1 MADAR
6 VATNEQGEE
15 LARENGLVTK
25 KALKRAWFIWETFPQ
40 TCYNYE
46 RMMGQIVA
54 HVFSA
59 VIYQLYKNQPEKRK
73 EVMRREIE
81 FFNVHIEFGSC
92 ILGMAIAMEEQKAQG
107 EDIPAELITNVKT
120 SLMGPLAGLG
130 DTIWQGVVIPI
141 LLGICID
148 VTMMGGGNVWGAII
162 YAVLIIAGAYALSYY
177 NFMFG
182 YNAGSDAILNFLENG
197 KLDEILSA
205 ASIMGCMVMG
215 GLIVNYVKVTC
226 GVDIVTSGS
235 TLSLQ
240 ADLFDKVMPSI
251 LPFGFTMLV
260 YYLLQRQWSSLKV
273 IGLIIAIGIVCGTT
287 GILTFA

>member
-1 MADAR
+1 MADTR
-6 VATNEQGEE
+6 IATNERGEE
-15 LARENGLVTK
+15 LARESGLITK

-59 VIYQLYKNQPEKRK
+59 VIYQLYKNRPEKRK

-162 YAVLIIAGAYALSYY
+162 YAVLIITGAYALSYY

-197 KLDEILSA
+197 KLDEILTA

-235 TLSLQ
+235 ALSLQ

-273 IGLIIAIGIVCGTT
+273 IGLIIVVGIVCGAT